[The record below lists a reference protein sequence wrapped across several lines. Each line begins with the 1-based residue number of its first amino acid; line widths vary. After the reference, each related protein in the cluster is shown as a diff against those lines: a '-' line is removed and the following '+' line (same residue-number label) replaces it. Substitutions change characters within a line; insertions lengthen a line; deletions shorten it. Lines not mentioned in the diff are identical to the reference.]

1 MAKATLEHVH
11 DVCGSRTLFAT
22 HFGGLRTMQD
32 ERSSVAL
39 YHAEAYVDDG
49 RRRGDTDGGD
59 GDDDYG
65 DGGKNVCYTYRIIPG
80 W

>member
-1 MAKATLEHVH
+1 
-11 DVCGSRTLFAT
+11 
-22 HFGGLRTMQD
+22 MQD